1 MNLPP
6 KRPANPNS
14 AVLYVGSIPF
24 DWDEA
29 IVKSVVAG
37 SGNITDVRLGYD
49 YAGKNKGFCFIE
61 YQTPQ
66 WAQQAT
72 ILLNQ
77 VKLVYPNNQIKKLRI
92 ESSKESL
99 KSTNGVEIK
108 QVLSLDRSRLPPY
121 VQLPPQ
127 MLAAVPLSA
136 EAINSPGPSHYN
148 GGGSLPDFP
157 NNTMNNVSTTNSN
170 TNFNFN
176 SSNDQMSQKLTLA
189 SRSLPQP
196 NSLPFDIPDN
206 INTSLSQ
213 LPPPQLIELIA
224 NLKNMVNGPDANRVY
239 DVFQMSPN
247 LATTAAQALLLMGFI
262 DGDVI
267 SESMKA
273 PGQAPPPPPV
283 LQPYTK
289 PYPQQ
294 PMGHPPVPQQSFQSN
309 YQNNYNQPPPPPPPP
324 PVQSKWPNLPP
335 STQQK
340 LMAMPSD
347 QAELIVQVLNLPP
360 DQIRS
365 LPPDKQSMVEGIRSQ
380 YL

>member
-1 MNLPP
+1 MNIPP

-24 DWDEA
+24 DWDEG
-29 IVKSVVAG
+29 IIKSVVAG
-37 SGNITDVRLGYD
+37 SGNITDVRVGYD

-61 YQTPQ
+61 YQSPQ

-72 ILLNQ
+72 VLLNQ
-77 VKLVYPNNQIKKLRI
+77 IKLVYPNNQTKKLRI

-99 KSTNGVEIK
+99 KSTNGVEVK

-136 EAINSPGPSHYN
+136 ERINSPAPAQYN
-148 GGGSLPDFP
+148 SSIPDFP
-157 NNTMNNVSTTNSN
+157 NSNMNNISTSSN
-170 TNFNFN
+170 PSFGNNYNFN
-176 SSNDQMSQKLTLA
+176 STNDQMPQKLTLA
-189 SRSLPQP
+189 SRNLPQP

-239 DVFQMSPN
+239 NVFQMSPN

-273 PGQAPPPPPV
+273 PGQAPPPPA
-283 LQPYTK
+283 
-289 PYPQQ
+289 
-294 PMGHPPVPQQSFQSN
+294 
-309 YQNNYNQPPPPPPPP
+309 
-324 PVQSKWPNLPP
+324 QSKWPNLPP

>member
-1 MNLPP
+1 MNIPP

-24 DWDEA
+24 DWDEG
-29 IVKSVVAG
+29 IIKSVVAG
-37 SGNITDVRLGYD
+37 SGNITDVRVGYD

-61 YQTPQ
+61 YQSPQ

-72 ILLNQ
+72 VLLNQ
-77 VKLVYPNNQIKKLRI
+77 IKLVYPNNQTKKLRI

-99 KSTNGVEIK
+99 KSTNGVEVK

-136 EAINSPGPSHYN
+136 ERINSPAPAQYN
-148 GGGSLPDFP
+148 SSIPDFP
-157 NNTMNNVSTTNSN
+157 NSNMNNISTSSN
-170 TNFNFN
+170 PSFGNNYNFN
-176 SSNDQMSQKLTLA
+176 STNDQMPQKLTLA
-189 SRSLPQP
+189 SRNLPQP

-239 DVFQMSPN
+239 NVFQMSPN

-273 PGQAPPPPPV
+273 PGQAPPPPPPV
-283 LQPYTK
+283 LQLYT
-289 PYPQQ
+289 Q
-294 PMGHPPVPQQSFQSN
+294 PMGHPPVPQQPFQPN
-309 YQNNYNQPPPPPPPP
+309 YQNNYNQPPPPPPA
-324 PVQSKWPNLPP
+324 QSKWPNLPP